1 MPAHAAARLGD
12 RGSHGGMI
20 ITGAEDVLVNGKPFA
35 RMGDIYDCAN
45 SNHSPNPIADT
56 SPSASSPGRQAARVG
71 LKTRCG
77 ATLIE
82 GSPDVFIGDN
92 VIIGGTAKA
101 TNGAKSK
108 MHHIQATTSV
118 NATQHNSNVMP
129 RQDTQHAKNSRY
141 EYCYEI
147 DEKFHIAEYANILA
161 EGSGILHPGA
171 SFSLEGIIRMES
183 QDPPTLL
190 VTCAGRTAIGT
201 LATSITFWAKASLEK
216 KGTLI
221 QRKGLT
227 LSQHGY
233 IRPYPDTSYI
243 IGEATFILPEPADE
257 TSLTLTI
264 TGSYFADLGAGSDVP
279 FLRIAGIPHVIA
291 SKSFQIISRRKIL

>member
-1 MPAHAAARLGD
+1 MPAHPAARLGD

-35 RMGDIYDCAN
+35 RVGDIYYCAN

-92 VIIGGTAKA
+92 VIVGETAKI
-101 TNGAKSK
+101 TNGTRSEMQHAQS
-108 MHHIQATTSV
+108 ITSA
-118 NATQHNSNVMP
+118 NATKRCGNIE
-129 RQDTQHAKNSRY
+129 TQHDMQQAENSRY

-190 VTCAGRTAIGT
+190 VTCSGLTAIGT
-201 LATSITFWAKASLEK
+201 LATSVTFWAKASLEK

-221 QRKGLT
+221 QRKGLVP
-227 LSQHGY
+227 SQHGY

-279 FLRIAGIPHVIA
+279 SLRIAGIPHVIA
-291 SKSFQIISRRKIL
+291 SKSFQIISRRKML